1 MKRIIILAMAACL
14 VAVLSV
20 AIASSADAGRRAPFA
35 GVWGATDLGDG
46 SSQTL
51 WISEDGGHYDI
62 VLYDHLATTCDPD
75 SPATGFGVGRL
86 WRNVLSVRM
95 EAWCLSAEPTYL
107 LSWSATWIY
116 DPSTDTIADTG
127 DGVIWHRR

>member
-14 VAVLSV
+14 VAV

-35 GVWGATDLGDG
+35 GVWAATDAGDG

-51 WISEDGGHYDI
+51 WISEDGGHF
-62 VLYDHLATTCDPD
+62 VLYDQLATTCDPD
-75 SPATGFGVGRL
+75 SPANAFGVGTLR
-86 WRNVLSVRM
+86 RNVLSVTM

-107 LSWSATWIY
+107 VSGSDTWTY
-116 DPSTDTIADTG
+116 DPSTDTFVDSGGA
-127 DGVIWHRR
+127 IWHRR